1 VAALPGKVHQR
12 TRSDHANEVAEDYV
26 EAIAQAIDENGV
38 CRSVDLVQQFGVTHA
53 TVNNT
58 VKRLQRDGLVK
69 TEPYQ
74 PIELTAAGRRLAS
87 RSRRR
92 HEIVQNF
99 LIRLGVS
106 ERTAAI
112 DSEGIEHHVSKETL
126 DAMKRVLKTGL
137 PER

>member
-1 VAALPGKVHQR
+1 MPGKVHQR

-26 EAIAQAIDENGV
+26 EAIAQAISDHGV

-58 VKRLQRDGLVK
+58 VKRLQRDGLVLTK
-69 TEPYQ
+69 PYQ
-74 PIELTAAGRRLAS
+74 PIELTLAGRRLAS
-87 RSRRR
+87 QSRRR
-92 HEIVQNF
+92 HEIVENF

-106 ERTAAI
+106 KRTAAV

-126 DAMKRVLKTGL
+126 DAMKRVLQDGL
-137 PER
+137 PKT